1 MKIMK
6 VVAINTIPR
15 ELKKPVLAVSVPSD
29 SQQKTFNAP
38 IPAKATAIPLI
49 HARYDENNC
58 LWQCES
64 NVASSRSLNVVL
76 QGGRYVEAAEG
87 VLSKNRKGELE
98 VVTNATLRI
107 VGIRELWETDSTYTK
122 YFICEIRCA
131 AWEKKT
137 KTIEIKEDEFKTIY
151 QFMRKKFPDIYV
163 VGQSGNAIEEYLS
176 SVFKNTSSDLPIIR
190 ESKLSGWVCWDGK
203 AQYVVG
209 KDGFYKNYS
218 VPQICSTTRLQ
229 DFKSG
234 VQFLSVGN
242 GNPQICILFVAAH
255 LAYLLYW
262 LKRRGLTF
270 QSTFFVRGGT
280 NLLKTAVTRVISN
293 VFNPDRE
300 RAVIRLN
307 STSAS
312 TQRTVTYL
320 RDTVVCV
327 DDFSNTESNSSKQAT
342 RAAEE
347 LIRAVGDG
355 AFPSKCDVTDLS
367 KTTHNIVRSVV
378 IMTGEEGL
386 TLGLSSNLR
395 LLVIPV
401 KKGTFDGKQLRPF
414 QAHPEILSNY
424 FAQFIAFLSKY
435 GESLS
440 ESFYADFVEYRT
452 QCAKLFE
459 APRIVDSAAILRL
472 ASEVIG
478 RYSQWCGIEAEQAT
492 TFSQYLIQNVF
503 KILQISQQSAK
514 AEQPEI
520 LFLRALWDSFDV
532 NKAARLAQDEEA
544 YCQAE
549 SEYLG
554 FREPDTQTVW
564 IRPNDAYA
572 VVCSYYAIEHRS
584 WLVGL
589 PRLKEILLEKG
600 LSKGKRTQNKKE
612 FLCRAKKGTRKR
624 MLVLFVNEVEKMLNG
639 NLEGV

>member
-6 VVAINTIPR
+6 SVAIMMVKR
-15 ELKKPVLAVSVPSD
+15 EMEKPILTVCTPSD
-29 SQQKTFNAP
+29 DLQKTFNAP
-38 IPAKATAIPLI
+38 IPARTTAIPLI
-49 HARYDENNC
+49 YAAYDEKQRS
-58 LWQCES
+58 WQYEQ
-64 NVASSRSLNVVL
+64 NVVSSNSISSTAL
-76 QGGRYVEAAEG
+76 QGSRYIEAEEG
-87 VLSKNRKGELE
+87 ILSKNRKGELE

-107 VGIRELWETDSTYTK
+107 VGIRELWESDYSYTK
-122 YFICEIRCA
+122 YFNCEIRCE
-131 AWEKKT
+131 AWENETKKLEV
-137 KTIEIKEDEFKTIY
+137 KAEEFKNVY
-151 QFMRKKFPDIYV
+151 QFIHKKFPDVYL

-176 SVFKNTSSDLPIIR
+176 SVFKNVSPNLPIIR
-190 ESKLSGWVCWDGK
+190 ESKLSGWICWDRQ
-203 AQYVVG
+203 AQYVIG
-209 KDGFYKNYS
+209 KDAFYKGHTIPNVYPVS
-218 VPQICSTTRLQ
+218 RFQ
-229 DFKSG
+229 DFKAG

-242 GNPQICILFVAAH
+242 SNPQICILFVAAH

-293 VFNPDRE
+293 VFNPERE

-342 RAAEE
+342 KAAEE

-367 KTTHNIVRSVV
+367 KTTHNLVRSIV

-395 LLVIPV
+395 LIVIPV
-401 KKGTFDGKQLRPF
+401 EKGTFDGRQLRPF
-414 QAHPEILSNY
+414 QAHPEILQNY
-424 FAQFIAFLSKY
+424 FAQFIAFLTEY

-440 ESFYADFVEYRT
+440 EKFYADFVEYRT
-452 QCAKLFE
+452 QCAELFE
-459 APRIVDSAAILRL
+459 VPRILDSAAILRL

-478 RYSQWCGIEAEQAT
+478 RYSQWCGIETEQAV
-492 TFSQYLIQNVF
+492 TFSQNLIQNVF
-503 KILQISQQSAK
+503 KILQISQKSAQ
-514 AEQPEI
+514 AEQPEV

-532 NKAARLAQDEEA
+532 NKAARLAQDEDT

-554 FREPDTQTVW
+554 FRESDTQTVW

-572 VVCSYYAIEHRS
+572 VVCNYYATEHRS

-589 PRLKEILLEKG
+589 ARLKEILFEKG
-600 LSKGKRTQNKKE
+600 FSKGKQAQNKKE

-624 MLVLFVNEVEKMLNG
+624 MLVLFVNEVEKNIK
-639 NLEGV
+639 